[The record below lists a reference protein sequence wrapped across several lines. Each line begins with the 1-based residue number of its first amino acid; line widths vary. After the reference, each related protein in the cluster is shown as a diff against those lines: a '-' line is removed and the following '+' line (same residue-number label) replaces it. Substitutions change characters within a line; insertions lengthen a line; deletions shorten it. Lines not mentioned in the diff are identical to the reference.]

1 MAKKDAPASKETTTA
16 AKYTKQQIVTS
27 NRFAPVERDIL
38 SVLLKDD
45 ETYTLDQARAVLEEF
60 ARKEVR

>member
-1 MAKKDAPASKETTTA
+1 VAKKPASTEDTKT

-27 NRFAPVERDIL
+27 SRFTPVERDVLI
-38 SVLLKDD
+38 VLLKDD

-60 ARKEVR
+60 LHKEVR